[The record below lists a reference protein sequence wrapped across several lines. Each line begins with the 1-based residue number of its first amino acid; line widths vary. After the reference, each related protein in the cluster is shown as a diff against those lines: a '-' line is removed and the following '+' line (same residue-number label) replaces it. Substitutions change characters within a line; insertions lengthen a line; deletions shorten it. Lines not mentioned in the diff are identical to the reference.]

1 MSKERGKEKGSSEKT
16 VQLPRN
22 ENGGILIGDKE
33 LRVAWDFFDAKGTG
47 KISAHEIKKR
57 LSVFYKNVSVKE
69 IRYLLNNQSEITFD
83 ELRDL
88 LKDNTLKN
96 FDPVK
101 DAFKVYDP
109 NDTGAIDMAVVQELF
124 QGLGFGEIS
133 DEDAQLIKEMA
144 DADGDGRITLEDF
157 RQMVPFGKAQKKP
170 EVSKEK
176 KEEGAAPAAA
186 PAA

>member
-1 MSKERGKEKGSSEKT
+1 MSKANKAASSDKP

-22 ENGGILIGDKE
+22 EKGGILIGEKE
-33 LRVAWDFFDAKGTG
+33 LKVAWDFFDQKGTG

-57 LSVFYKNVSVKE
+57 LAVFYKNVSVKE

-96 FDPVK
+96 VDPVK
-101 DAFKVYDP
+101 DAFRVYDP
-109 NDTGAIDMAVVQELF
+109 NDTGEIDIGVIQELF

-133 DEDAQLIKEMA
+133 DEDAQFIKEMA

-157 RQMVPFGKAQKKP
+157 RQMVPFGKVQKP
-170 EVSKEK
+170 VTEPK
-176 KEEGAAPAAA
+176 KEEPKKEEPKKEEAA
-186 PAA
+186 